1 MLSAQAFAQEMV
13 AQVQRFCD
21 EHLSKLPAYSYV
33 PCTTDAQRLQ
43 VMQSRFFNE
52 IRAAEVLGTWL
63 KGTPERDVK
72 AALAEAIYEEFEHAA
87 LLEAAMRAHGVDPY
101 TYQPLPGQVA
111 MFNAFE
117 ALSQTLERMAA
128 FPLAGEGVA
137 SFMMVQ
143 ALAAPDVPEWI
154 KAPYRKIIED
164 ESEHGN
170 FPATVLARYA
180 DTPEKQDLVR
190 RAVAMS
196 LMLRRQYFANLD
208 RWVFEGQFY

>member
-1 MLSAQAFAQEMV
+1 MPSGKTFADEMV
-13 AQVQRFCD
+13 GQVRHFCA
-21 EHLSKLPAYSYV
+21 EHRAKLPAYSYV
-33 PCTTDAQRLQ
+33 PCTSDEQRLK

-52 IRAAEVLGTWL
+52 IRAAEVLGAWL
-63 KGTPERDVK
+63 KGTPEREVK
-72 AALAEAIYEEFEHAA
+72 AALAEAIHEEFEHAR
-87 LLEAAMRAHGVDPY
+87 LLEAAMHERGVDPY
-101 TYQPLPGQVA
+101 AYQPVPAQVA

-117 ALSQTLERMAA
+117 ALPQTLERMAA

-137 SFMMVQ
+137 SFMMEQ
-143 ALAAPDVPEWI
+143 ALAAPGVPEWI

-164 ESEHGN
+164 EAEHGS
-170 FPATVLARYA
+170 FPAEVIARYA
-180 DTPEKQDLVR
+180 DTPEQQSLVR